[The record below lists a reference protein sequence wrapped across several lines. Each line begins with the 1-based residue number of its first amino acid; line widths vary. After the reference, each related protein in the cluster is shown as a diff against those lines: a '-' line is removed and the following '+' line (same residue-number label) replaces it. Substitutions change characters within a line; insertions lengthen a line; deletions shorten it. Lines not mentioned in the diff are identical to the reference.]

1 MERHRT
7 PQPTFV
13 GRATIRT
20 GNIDPWMHPAT
31 LASKIARSAPNW
43 EQLAECT
50 QSYHGM
56 P

>member
-20 GNIDPWMHPAT
+20 GNIDPRMHPAT
-31 LASKIARSAPNW
+31 LAVKTVRLAPNW
-43 EQLAECT
+43 EQL
-50 QSYHGM
+50 SGM
-56 P
+56 QQIHHS